1 MSPFAIVTANGPIRI
16 HSLQVGGEMTV
27 VFAGT
32 ASRPSHVTIATTLDN
47 QGNVELDNST
57 LTVPVLNNPGGLE
70 AQGTSVVTSPALQ
83 NNGIV
88 DAVDGSLTLTD
99 SLAQLNNGTLTGGS
113 WEAVGN
119 AVLVLPGDVTSLA
132 SGTVGIDANS
142 AIKDP
147 SGRNA
152 LSGLTSVGSQA
163 TLFVVQGSL
172 ALAGSLTSDGTIDI
186 GTYSGGGT
194 LTVAGTL
201 TQAHGILSMTAGSL
215 TARTVVIDQ
224 GASLAAGGTLVGDLV
239 NNGAVSP
246 FTHLDVTGN
255 YSQGANATL
264 TAGFVSELQVTGEAT
279 LAGELISGRTP
290 PAQPGTRGTAIT
302 FSSLSGGFTGHNLG
316 FTIVTGAN
324 QIDVIA
330 QPQIGA
336 SPSTAARG
344 AAMTVTGADFGYA
357 TTVAV
362 HLDGAG
368 GPVLGTAQV
377 SIIDG
382 TFSVSVTIPA
392 SAPAG
397 SHKLVAVGSD
407 GRQAEVAIT
416 VS

>member
-1 MSPFAIVTANGPIRI
+1 
-16 HSLQVGGEMTV
+16 MTV
-27 VFAGT
+27 IFAGT

-47 QGNVELDNST
+47 EGNVELDNSA
-57 LTVPVLNNPGGLE
+57 LTVPVLSNPGGLE

-83 NNGIV
+83 NNGTV

-113 WEAVGN
+113 WDANGN

-186 GTYSGGGT
+186 GAYPGGGGA
-194 LTVAGTL
+194 LTVVGTL
-201 TQAHGILSMTAGSL
+201 TQAHGILAMTAGSL

-224 GASLAAGGTLVGDLV
+224 GASLEAGGTLIGDLV

-255 YSQGANATL
+255 YTQGANATL
-264 TAGFVSELQVTGEAT
+264 TAGFVPELQVTGKAT
-279 LAGELISGRTP
+279 LAGELISGETP

-324 QIDVIA
+324 QIDVVA
-330 QPQIGA
+330 QPQIAA

-344 AAMTVTGADFGYA
+344 GAMTVTGADFGYA

-368 GPVLGTAQV
+368 GPVLDTAQV

-382 TFSVSVTIPA
+382 TFSVSATIPA
-392 SAPAG
+392 SASAG

-416 VS
+416 VG